1 MLQKY
6 NFLLIWQTFIKTM
19 VSLQEQSQTSM
30 TVNEFYLQLKH
41 TFPFAVTLKQDAFL
55 NKIARFVLS
64 ENQDELFVLK
74 GYAGTGK
81 TTLLSNLVNQL
92 ASVHLKYVMLAPTGR
107 AAKVISNYAKRPAH
121 TIHKKIYY
129 PKKDKNSGL
138 AFTMQANKHKNTI
151 FIVDESSMI
160 SDHVT
165 DATMYTHGS
174 LLDDLMYYV
183 YSGQNCKLIIVGD
196 TAQLPPVGMDES
208 PALLESKLALHYQMK
223 VDHIELTEVMR
234 QEEGS
239 GILYNATELREQLQ
253 QEFYDF
259 FAFDIKPFKDIIR
272 LQDGYETLDAIHD
285 AFSRKGTEE
294 TIFIV
299 RSNKRANQYNQQIR
313 MRVLDL
319 ESELSSGDY
328 IMVVKN
334 NYFWLKDSKAAD
346 FIANGDILEIL
357 QIYRHHELYGF
368 RFASVKVRMVD
379 YPDLAPFDTIV
390 LLDTLNSESA
400 SLTYEQSNRLYQE
413 VLLDY
418 EDEPTAYRRM
428 QKVKNNEY
436 FNALQIKFAY
446 AVTCHKSQGGQ
457 WDTVFIEQP
466 YLPEGISKDYMR
478 WLYTALTRA
487 KEKVY
492 LIGFN
497 DEFFDE

>member
-1 MLQKY
+1 
-6 NFLLIWQTFIKTM
+6 
-19 VSLQEQSQTSM
+19 M
-30 TVNEFYLQLKH
+30 TITEFYQHLKN
-41 TFPFAVTLKQDAFL
+41 TFPFDLTLKQDAFL
-55 NKIARFVLS
+55 RKIAQFVLS
-64 ENQDELFVLK
+64 EHQDEIFVLK

-92 ASVHLKYVMLAPTGR
+92 SLVRKKYVMLAPTGR
-107 AAKVISNYAKRPAH
+107 AAKVISNYAKQPAF

-129 PKKDKNSGL
+129 PKKNQQSGV
-138 AFTMQANKHKNTI
+138 AFTMQANKHKNTV

-160 SDHVT
+160 SDNVT

-183 YSGQNCKLIIVGD
+183 YSGENCKLIIVGD

-208 PALLESKLALHYQMK
+208 PALNEDRLALQYDMK
-223 VDHIELTEVMR
+223 VDFIELTEVMR
-234 QEEGS
+234 QEEDS

-259 FAFDIKPFKDIIR
+259 FEFDVKPFKDIVR

-285 AFSRKGTEE
+285 AYSHKGNEE

-299 RSNKRANQYNQQIR
+299 LSNKRANQYNQQIR
-313 MRVLDL
+313 TRILDND
-319 ESELSSGDY
+319 SEISAGDY

-334 NYFWLKDSKAAD
+334 NYFWLKESKVTD
-346 FIANGDILEIL
+346 FIANGDILEIM
-357 QIYRHHELYGF
+357 QIYRYHELYGF
-368 RFASVKVRMVD
+368 RFASVKVRMID
-379 YPDLAPFDTIV
+379 YPDMAPFDTIV
-390 LLDTLNSESA
+390 LLDTLHSESA
-400 SLTYEQSNRLYQE
+400 SMTYEESNRLYQE

-418 EDEPTAYRRM
+418 QDETTAYRRM

-466 YLPEGISKDYMR
+466 YLPDGISKDYMR

-497 DEFFDE
+497 DEFFSE

>member
-1 MLQKY
+1 MKTRLQ
-6 NFLLIWQTFIKTM
+6 I
-19 VSLQEQSQTSM
+19 M
-30 TVNEFYLQLKH
+30 TITQFYQQLKN
-41 TFPFAVTLKQDAFL
+41 TFPFELTLKQDAFL
-55 NKIARFVLS
+55 KKISQFVLS
-64 ENQDELFVLK
+64 DNPDEIFVLK

-81 TTLLSNLVNQL
+81 TTLLSNLVHQL
-92 ASVHLKYVMLAPTGR
+92 PFVNKKYVMLAPTGR
-107 AAKVISNYAKRPAH
+107 AAKVISNYAKQPAY

-129 PKKDKNSGL
+129 PKKDKNSGV

-160 SDHVT
+160 SDNVT

-208 PALLESKLALHYQMK
+208 PALNEDKLALNYQMK
-223 VDHIELTEVMR
+223 VDFIELTEVMR
-234 QEEGS
+234 QEEDS

-259 FAFDIKPFKDIIR
+259 FEFDVKPFKDIIR

-285 AFSRKGTEE
+285 AYSKKGTEE

-313 MRVLDL
+313 TRILDN
-319 ESELSSGDY
+319 ESEMSAGDY

-334 NYFWLKDSKAAD
+334 NYFWLKDSNTTD

-357 QIYRHHELYGF
+357 QIYKHHDLYGF
-368 RFASVKVRMVD
+368 RFASVKVRMID
-379 YPDLAPFDTIV
+379 YPDMPPFDTIV
-390 LLDTLNSESA
+390 LLDTLHSESA
-400 SLTYEQSNRLYQE
+400 SLTYEESNRLYQE
-413 VLLDY
+413 VMLDY
-418 EDEPTAYRRM
+418 QEETTAFRRM

-466 YLPEGISKDYMR
+466 YLPNGINKDYMR

-492 LIGFN
+492 LIGFS
-497 DEFFDE
+497 DDFFEG

>member
-1 MLQKY
+1 
-6 NFLLIWQTFIKTM
+6 
-19 VSLQEQSQTSM
+19 M
-30 TVNEFYLQLKH
+30 THTEFYLQLKNS
-41 TFPFAVTLKQDAFL
+41 FPFEVTLKQDAFL
-55 NKIARFVLS
+55 RKIAQFVLS
-64 ENQDELFVLK
+64 EHQDEVFILK

-92 ASVHLKYVMLAPTGR
+92 QHIHRKYVMLAPTGR
-107 AAKVISNYAKRPAH
+107 AAKVISNYARQPAY

-129 PKKDKNSGL
+129 PKKDKNSGM
-138 AFTMQANKHKNTI
+138 AFTMQANKHKNTL

-160 SDHVT
+160 SDSVT
-165 DATMYTHGS
+165 DTTMYTHGS

-183 YSGQNCKLIIVGD
+183 YSGHNCKLIIVGD

-208 PALLESKLALHYQMK
+208 PALNENKLALHYQMK
-223 VDHIELTEVMR
+223 VDFIELTEVMR
-234 QEEGS
+234 QEEDS
-239 GILYNATELREQLQ
+239 GILYNATELREQLN
-253 QEFYDF
+253 QEFYDYF
-259 FAFDIKPFKDIIR
+259 SFDVKPFKDIIR
-272 LQDGYETLDAIHD
+272 LQDGYDTLDAIHD
-285 AFSRKGTEE
+285 AFYKKGSEE

-313 MRVLDL
+313 MRILDK
-319 ESELSSGDY
+319 ESELTVGDY

-334 NYFWLKDSKAAD
+334 NYFWLKDSKVTD
-346 FIANGDILEIL
+346 FIANGDVLEVL
-357 QIYRHHELYGF
+357 QIYKHYELYGF
-368 RFASVKVRMVD
+368 KFASIKVRMTD
-379 YPDLAPFDTIV
+379 YPELLPFETIV
-390 LLDTLNSESA
+390 LLDTLTSESA
-400 SLTYEQSNRLYQE
+400 SLTYEESNRLYQE

-418 EDEPTAYRRM
+418 QDETTAYRRM

-466 YLPEGISKDYMR
+466 YLPEGITRDYMR

>member
-1 MLQKY
+1 
-6 NFLLIWQTFIKTM
+6 
-19 VSLQEQSQTSM
+19 M
-30 TVNEFYLQLKH
+30 TITEFYQHLKN
-41 TFPFAVTLKQDAFL
+41 TFPFDLTLKQDAFL
-55 NKIARFVLS
+55 RKIAQFVLS
-64 ENQDELFVLK
+64 EHQDEIFVLK

-92 ASVHLKYVMLAPTGR
+92 SLVRKKYVMLAPTGR
-107 AAKVISNYAKRPAH
+107 AAKVISNYAKQPAF

-129 PKKDKNSGL
+129 PKKNQQSGV
-138 AFTMQANKHKNTI
+138 AFTMQANKHKNTV

-160 SDHVT
+160 SDNVT

-183 YSGQNCKLIIVGD
+183 YSGENCKLIIVGD

-208 PALLESKLALHYQMK
+208 PALNEDRLALQYDMK
-223 VDHIELTEVMR
+223 VDFIELTEVMR
-234 QEEGS
+234 QEEDS

-259 FAFDIKPFKDIIR
+259 FEFDVKPFKDIVR

-285 AFSRKGTEE
+285 AYSHKGNEE

-313 MRVLDL
+313 TRILDND
-319 ESELSSGDY
+319 SEISAGDY

-334 NYFWLKDSKAAD
+334 NYFWLKESKVTD
-346 FIANGDILEIL
+346 FIANGDILEIM
-357 QIYRHHELYGF
+357 QIYRYHQLYGF
-368 RFASVKVRMVD
+368 RFASVKVRMID
-379 YPDLAPFDTIV
+379 YPDMAPFDTIV
-390 LLDTLNSESA
+390 LLDTLHSESA
-400 SLTYEQSNRLYQE
+400 SMTYEESNRLYQE

-418 EDEPTAYRRM
+418 QDETTAYRRM

-466 YLPEGISKDYMR
+466 YLPDGISKDYMR

-497 DEFFDE
+497 DEFFSE

>member
-1 MLQKY
+1 
-6 NFLLIWQTFIKTM
+6 
-19 VSLQEQSQTSM
+19 M
-30 TVNEFYLQLKH
+30 TVTEFYQKLQT
-41 TFPFAVTLKQDAFL
+41 TFPFSLTLKQDAFL
-55 NKIARFVLS
+55 QKIAQFVLS

-81 TTLLSNLVNQL
+81 TTLLSILVNQL
-92 ASVHLKYVMLAPTGR
+92 PFVHRKYVMLAPTGR
-107 AAKVISNYAKRPAH
+107 AAKVISNYAQQPAY

-138 AFTMQANKHKNTI
+138 TFTMQTNKHKNTV

-160 SDHVT
+160 SDNVT

-196 TAQLPPVGMDES
+196 TAQLPPVGLDES
-208 PALLESKLALHYQMK
+208 PALDENKLSLQYQMK
-223 VDHIELTEVMR
+223 VDSIELTEVMR

-259 FAFDIKPFKDIIR
+259 FEFDVKPFKDIIR
-272 LQDGYETLDAIHD
+272 LQDGYETLDAIQD
-285 AFSRKGTEE
+285 AYSKKNSEE
-294 TIFIV
+294 AIFIV

-313 MRVLDL
+313 MRILDI
-319 ESELSSGDY
+319 ESEISPGDY
-328 IMVVKN
+328 VMAVKN
-334 NYFWLKDSKAAD
+334 NYFWLKDSKVSD

-357 QIYRHHELYGF
+357 QIYKYHELYGF
-368 RFASVKVRMVD
+368 RFASVKVRMID
-379 YPDLAPFDTIV
+379 YPDLVPFDTIV
-390 LLDTLNSESA
+390 LLDTLSSESA
-400 SLTYEQSNRLYQE
+400 SMTYEQSNRLYQE

-418 EDEPTAYRRM
+418 QDEITAYRRM

-457 WDTVFIEQP
+457 WNTVFIEQP
-466 YLPEGISKDYMR
+466 YLPHGIDKDYMR

-492 LIGFN
+492 LIGFS
-497 DEFFDE
+497 DEFFDQ